1 MKETI
6 LSLQPNF
13 SSSSVSLGNTASLLV
28 VLNAI
33 ISGGKIAFNNPGKR
47 LPKIKNPTN
56 KSTAHKVAIPI
67 IK

>member
-13 SSSSVSLGNTASLLV
+13 SSSSVNLGNTASLLV

-33 ISGGKIAFNNPGKR
+33 INGGEIAFNSPGQR
-47 LPKIKNPTN
+47 LPKI
-56 KSTAHKVAIPI
+56 
-67 IK
+67 